1 MSPPFKAKKFKI
13 EYLTCAI
20 GLGLILAW
28 AGFNSPEFDNNIALN
43 VILIIGSLAL
53 LLGASEI
60 ILEFSLKLAE
70 FAGVSEIVIGLT
82 IVSIGTSI
90 PEMFT
95 AVAAATQGAGGFVLG
110 DIYGS
115 YITQLTIFLGIVI
128 ILAPATV
135 NRKSVHHPFRDGI
148 LVIFA
153 LCFLSFNI
161 SDGQLTRI
169 EAGIS
174 MAIYALYSIYLLVDS
189 KRHTRTRL
197 EILQFTHDME
207 VIQGMIPNGDL
218 PVPQDQERPLSGH
231 CGIPGQTPITP
242 TRCSKLKMLSYVG
255 IILIG
260 AYFCYIGATY
270 CVIGGVNIAR
280 GFQVPEHIVGATI
293 VGFGTGFPEFVVSI
307 MAIRKKRVEIAY
319 GNLIGSNI
327 VDPLLSISIGVM
339 VNPFTLDATSLAGI
353 LGFLLPFAIVVDVFI
368 IFIFR
373 RKKSTRTQGRVF
385 GLIFLGLYGG
395 FLAGALLL
403 R

>member
-1 MSPPFKAKKFKI
+1 MRGKI
-13 EYLTCAI
+13 EYVASAI
-20 GLGLILAW
+20 GLCFIFAW
-28 AGFNSPEFDNNIALN
+28 VIFYRPEFANDLPLNILL
-43 VILIIGSLAL
+43 VIGALAL

-60 ILEFSLKLAE
+60 VLEFSLKLAE
-70 FAGVSEIVIGLT
+70 YAKVSEIVIGLT

-95 AVAAATQGAGGFVLG
+95 AVASALQGAGGFVIG

-128 ILAPATV
+128 MLAPQTV
-135 NRKSVHHPFRDGI
+135 NKQSVHHVFRDGF

-174 MAIYALYSIYLLVDS
+174 MTIYFIYGIYLFVES
-189 KRHTRTRL
+189 KRHTRIKQD
-197 EILQFTHDME
+197 ILAFAHDME

-218 PVPQDQERPLSGH
+218 PVPYHLEQAPLMKNSDENAAPRH
-231 CGIPGQTPITP
+231 SRLTT
-242 TRCSKLKMLSYVG
+242 LLYVV
-255 IILIG
+255 IIFAG
-260 AYFCYIGATY
+260 AFLCYIGATF
-270 CVIGGVNIAR
+270 CVTGGVNIAR
-280 GFQVPEHIVGATI
+280 GFQVPEHVVGATI
-293 VGFGTGFPEFVVSI
+293 VGFGTGFPEFVVSF

-339 VNPFTLDATSLAGI
+339 VNPFSLDAVSLAGI
-353 LGFLLPFAIVVDVFI
+353 LGFLLPFAIVVDLFI
-368 IFIFR
+368 IAMFC
-373 RKKSTRTQGRVF
+373 RKKSTKTQGLVI

-395 FLAGALLL
+395 FLAGILL
-403 R
+403 